1 MRLLSYVHMRNI
13 VGSTGAGRVARQMT
27 EALSR
32 LDDIDL
38 RVLADPEDHRRVV
51 GATGGPWNT
60 FRYHFLQNETSQQQ
74 ARWYLFRSPRAE
86 SYWPEAQVIYCTAES
101 YVPTRTARL
110 VVTMHDAAVF
120 EDGAHKKN
128 LAMWKQRV
136 KWGALFARLASEAD
150 LFHTVSQYSADRIA
164 HYFPSIRSRLRVVH
178 NAVTERFFEPITER
192 GQRYLLSAGLANKRY
207 VLAPGG
213 LHHRKNADLIL
224 SAWPKIAQANP
235 DVSLV
240 IANHC
245 DPAYEAGGSAMP
257 RVLMTGHVGD
267 DELCALYKAADVMW
281 FPSRYE
287 GFGLPVLEAMASGTA
302 VLASDSS
309 SLPEV
314 AGGAALL
321 MPPCDASKH
330 VEAMTWLLRDENAR
344 RQLIAKGTG
353 RVACFRWSNAARQ
366 LHSEFLQLI

>member
-1 MRLLSYVHMRNI
+1 
-13 VGSTGAGRVARQMT
+13 
-27 EALSR
+27 
-32 LDDIDL
+32 
-38 RVLADPEDHRRVV
+38 
-51 GATGGPWNT
+51 
-60 FRYHFLQNETSQQQ
+60 
-74 ARWYLFRSPRAE
+74 
-86 SYWPEAQVIYCTAES
+86 
-101 YVPTRTARL
+101 
-110 VVTMHDAAVF
+110 MHDAAVF

-128 LAMWKQRV
+128 LTMWKQRV

-178 NAVTERFFEPITER
+178 NAVTDRFFEPLTER
-192 GQRYLLSAGLANKRY
+192 GQAYLRSAGLANKRY

-245 DPAYEAGGSAMP
+245 DPAYQAGGSAMP

-321 MPPCDASKH
+321 MPPGDASKH

-353 RVACFRWSNAARQ
+353 RAACFRWSNAARQ